1 MDGLIKNEHAKA
13 TVKPSD
19 TLPAGVLEISNVF
32 TEPAFRK
39 QGYATELIKQIT
51 NAADESKT
59 VLALMCK
66 AELTRWYARFGFVVI
81 QKQPILMARM
91 PQIFKVKMTP
101 IAQATD
107 KAVNG

>member
-13 TVKPSD
+13 TVKASN

-32 TEPAFRK
+32 TEPVYRK

-51 NAADESKT
+51 DAADESKT

-66 AELTRWYARFGFVVI
+66 AELTRWYARFGFVTI
-81 QKQPILMARM
+81 QQKPILMARM
-91 PQIFKVKMTP
+91 PQIFKVNMKP

>member
-13 TVKPSD
+13 TVKLSA

-66 AELTRWYARFGFVVI
+66 AELTRWYARFGFVTI
-81 QKQPILMARM
+81 QQTPILMARM
-91 PQIFKVKMTP
+91 PQMFKVTMTP
-101 IAQATD
+101 IA
-107 KAVNG
+107 KAING

>member
-1 MDGLIKNEHAKA
+1 MDELITNEHSKA
-13 TVKPSD
+13 TVKPSK
-19 TLPAGVLEISNVF
+19 TLPAGVLELSNVF
-32 TEPAFRK
+32 TEPAYRK

-66 AELTRWYARFGFVVI
+66 PELTKWYERFGFAVI

-91 PQIFKVKMTP
+91 PQIFKVKMTS
-101 IAQATD
+101 IAR
-107 KAVNG
+107 AVHG